1 MRGDTVRG
9 HWYHASGCAGQ
20 CICCAVRM
28 SKDITWLPEQCLRCG
43 EPRGGKL
50 DAFCILTIDTWL
62 PEQYE
67 EVLQA
72 AGRGGSAG
80 TVGYKVGT
88 GGSVSGT

>member
-1 MRGDTVRG
+1 
-9 HWYHASGCAGQ
+9 
-20 CICCAVRM
+20 M

-80 TVGYKVGT
+80 TDGYKVGT